1 MGEEVV
7 AKETIVEFIDG
18 QDWVRETAD
27 AVQGP
32 VRDAFKQLGPWKDF
46 LHGKWLGHALHPVL
60 TDIPIG
66 AWTTALA
73 MDAVQM
79 MTGSDGMAGASDLA
93 IAIGLA
99 GAAGSAIPGL
109 ADWSETDGR
118 AKNVGIVHGML
129 NLGAAGLYTASLIAR
144 RGKSRQRGVALSM
157 LGYAVASFSAYLGGH
172 LVFGEQIGVDHTAT
186 ADSKKPE
193 KFVRVM
199 KAEDLRESKPT
210 RVEADGVAVLLVK
223 RGDRI
228 FALTETC
235 PHLGGPLSE
244 GKLVGDA
251 IQCPWHAS
259 ELALEDGHVVNGPTT
274 FPARCF
280 DVRVRAGNIEV
291 RSTAKPA
298 SP

>member
-93 IAIGLA
+93 IGIGLA
-99 GAAGSAIPGL
+99 GAAGSAITGL

-186 ADSKKPE
+186 PDQGQPKKFTPVMRASDLKE
-193 KFVRVM
+193 RKPVRVDV
-199 KAEDLRESKPT
+199 ED
-210 RVEADGVAVLLVK
+210 AAVLLV
-223 RGDRI
+223 RTGDTI
-228 FALTETC
+228 NALTNTC
-235 PHLGGPLSE
+235 THLGGPLHE
-244 GKLVGDA
+244 GKLEGDS
-251 IQCPWHAS
+251 IRCPWHGS
-259 ELALEDGHVVNGPTT
+259 RFCLTDGAVLDGPAT
-274 FPARCF
+274 FDERVF
-280 DVRVRAGNIEV
+280 EVRVRDGQIEV
-291 RSTAKPA
+291 RARD
-298 SP
+298 